1 MAAPQSS
8 YDRIRSFLVLAATLG
23 VIGFNALASMGYVN
37 GVTPGEISD
46 NYPTS
51 ITPAGYAFSIWSLI
65 YLGLLA
71 FSIIQLLP
79 RNLERYR
86 PVRSAYILSCALNCA
101 WIFFW
106 HSDQIIIAFVIIAA
120 LLVAVYFI
128 ASRLRPLA
136 TTADIWLAKA
146 PFGIYLGW
154 LSAATLVNFV
164 ILLKYL
170 KVDLGTAEIPLGAGL
185 ILLAAAFG
193 VFVRIR
199 IANFFAPLAVAWALT
214 AIAVKQSGKT
224 LIVTAAAV
232 GVIACLIAALSFV
245 VNLKGSADERR

>member
-1 MAAPQSS
+1 MAVPQTS